1 MVNKINS
8 NAYDKFGEVYFVSS
22 FSNIQYGV
30 ECASKLL
37 TIFERKDIISRITK
51 RVYIK
56 TRFSILYLSV
66 YEYEPVTEIT
76 KRDKAVIIH
85 TGVTDYNIKIV
96 YNEELIPAY
105 KIDYNEIKE
114 SFIYGQ
120 PWDSGDLIE
129 KIMFPERQIRIIEA
143 PMDKFSSNKVVFS
156 FSKPLPPFG
165 ISTL

>member
-1 MVNKINS
+1 M
-8 NAYDKFGEVYFVSS
+8 SS

-56 TRFSILYLSV
+56 TRFSILYPSLYESV
-66 YEYEPVTEIT
+66 TKIA

-85 TGVTDYNIKIV
+85 TRATEYNIKII
-96 YNEELIPAY
+96 YSEELIPAY
-105 KIDYNEIKE
+105 KIDYKEIKE
-114 SFIYGQ
+114 SFIYGE
-120 PWDSGDLIE
+120 PLDSCELIE
-129 KIMFPERQIRIIEA
+129 KVTITQKQIRVIEVS
-143 PMDKFSSNKVVFS
+143 MDKFSSNKVLLS

-165 ISTL
+165 VSTL

>member
-8 NAYDKFGEVYFVSS
+8 KIAYNKFGEIYFVLS

-56 TRFSILYLSV
+56 TRFSILYPSV
-66 YEYEPVTEIT
+66 YEALTEIF

-85 TGVTDYNIKIV
+85 TRTTDYNIKIISS
-96 YNEELIPAY
+96 EELIPAY

-114 SFIYGQ
+114 SFIYGE
-120 PWDSGDLIE
+120 PLDSWELIE
-129 KIMFPERQIRIIEA
+129 KVMIPQ
-143 PMDKFSSNKVVFS
+143 KTNSSNRS
-156 FSKPLPPFG
+156 FHG
-165 ISTL
+165 